1 MLHRRHAGQ
10 ALMRMNDSDND
21 VIVIVTERF
30 ERRLTEE
37 TSALRVDMATGFG
50 EVRTQIAQLRAE
62 MIDRNSELLKWGLV
76 FGVTQTAAIT
86 GIVLL
91 LR

>member
-1 MLHRRHAGQ
+1 MYGRSAGT
-10 ALMRMNDSDND
+10 ALKGMTDTDND

-37 TSALRVDMATGFG
+37 SSQLRVEMATGFG
-50 EVRTQIAQLRAE
+50 GVRTQIAQLRAE
-62 MIDRNSELLKWGLV
+62 MIDRNADLLKWGLV
-76 FGVTQTAAIT
+76 FGVTQTAAIA
-86 GIVLL
+86 GIVAL